1 MRKHKLLTVAAIAI
15 LLGIFSPA
23 TAHAA
28 ELKDTDQT
36 TVPWSEAVE
45 EVKQNSS
52 GDSFTDFSFAQSQ
65 SYTSYDNA
73 VESLAKI
80 SVDAVADRKADYF
93 TIELPFNVVTE
104 KN

>member
-1 MRKHKLLTVAAIAI
+1 MKKSKLLTIAAVAV

-28 ELKDTDQT
+28 ELKDADLT
-36 TVPWSEAVE
+36 TVPWSTAVE

-52 GDSFTDFSFAQSQ
+52 GESFTDFSFSQSQ
-65 SYTSYDNA
+65 SYDSYDTA
-73 VESLAKI
+73 VESLAKLT
-80 SVDAVADRKADYF
+80 VDSVADRKADYF
-93 TIELPFNVVTE
+93 TIELPFNVDTE